1 VIAFTALRDTRPSLW
16 LALYALTMLCVLS
29 FIAFEVLD
37 LDGSDFQP
45 DPRRVSFKPAESEHD
60 SDVRRASF
68 TLVNTAVVLLVA
80 AAGERL
86 AGDETPA
93 APSTRPQPPPIWR
106 PARALLARAS
116 LGDVPPAA

>member
-1 VIAFTALRDTRPSLW
+1 MIAFTALRDTRPSLW

-68 TLVNTAVVLLVA
+68 IPVNAAVVSLIA
-80 AAGERL
+80 AADERL
-86 AGDETPA
+86 AGDEGPA